1 MCLCLPRIA
10 LSRCA
15 VSSAWLTRSL
25 WGWGAMLGAG
35 VFAAFGPA
43 AAAAGAGLLLALA
56 VAAVVAYCNATS
68 SAELADAA
76 STGWRRHLAPA
87 LLPADT
93 PPRGAL
99 AGH

>member
-1 MCLCLPRIA
+1 VSVSAPDRPVA
-10 LSRCA
+10 LRRELGLADA
-15 VSSAWLTRSL
+15 VLVGL
-25 WGWGAMLGAG
+25 GAMLGAG